1 MQSNKE
7 MLIQVGQ
14 EVKYQWDKARF
25 RLFRAAMALLA
36 PDKMVMVAD
45 WQMVLTGPEGNV
57 KARRKFFNVVTTSG
71 KTALVAAISASV
83 ASNTQ
88 MTFKYI
94 GMGTGTTAAAAGDT
108 ALQTE
113 LTVGTNGYARAVA
126 TSTASTNVW
135 QLVGTFAANNPT
147 TSNAITEAG
156 VLDQAAAGGNLLNHQ
171 VFSAINKAAAD
182 SLQVT
187 VQITFA

>member
-7 MLIQVGQ
+7 MLIQVAQ
-14 EVKYQWDKARF
+14 EAKYQWDKARF
-25 RLFRAAMALLA
+25 RVFRAAMALLA
-36 PDKMVMVAD
+36 PDKMVMAAD
-45 WQMVLTGPEGNV
+45 WKMVLTGPEGNV
-57 KARRKFFNVVTTSG
+57 KAVRKFFNVVTTSG

-94 GMGTGTTAAAAGDT
+94 GMGTGVTAAAAGDT

-113 LTVGTNGYARAVA
+113 LTVGSNGYARAVA

-135 QLVGTFAANNPT
+135 SLVGTFAANNPT

-156 VLDQAAAGGNLLNHQ
+156 VLDQAAAGGNLLNH
-171 VFSAINKAAAD
+171 
-182 SLQVT
+182 
-187 VQITFA
+187 